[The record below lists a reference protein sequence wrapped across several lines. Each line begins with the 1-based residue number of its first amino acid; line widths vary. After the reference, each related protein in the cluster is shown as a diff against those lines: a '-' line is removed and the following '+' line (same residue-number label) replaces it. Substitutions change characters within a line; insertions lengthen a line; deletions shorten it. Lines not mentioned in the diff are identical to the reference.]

1 MIFNRNNQPRHF
13 YVYAYLRKS
22 DLTPYYIGK
31 GVRDRAIQVTHNVK
45 VPTDPNRII
54 IVAESLSDIGA
65 LAIERRLIKW
75 YGRKDI
81 GTGILRN
88 LTDGGEGTAGR
99 RHTKETQDKI
109 AKANSARVWTK
120 DSREKL
126 RASNLG
132 KKYSA
137 EANAKK
143 GACRNRVFIHRG
155 NECLRVESS
164 ELAVYLANGW
174 HRGRQKS
181 VNLANNTGKRT
192 ITNTVS
198 GEIRMVLPKEVEQFL
213 AQPDW
218 VLGRKKISQ

>member
-1 MIFNRNNQPRHF
+1 MIFTRKKLPKDF
-13 YVYAYLRKS
+13 YVYAYLRKK

-31 GVRDRAIQVTHNVK
+31 GTRDRAIQPHSVK
-45 VPTDPNRII
+45 VPEDHSRII
-54 IVAESLSDIGA
+54 VVAESLSDIGA
-65 LAIERRLIKW
+65 LAIERRLIRW
-75 YGRKDI
+75 YGRIDL

-88 LTDGGEGTAGR
+88 LTDGGDGAAGR
-99 RHTKETQDKI
+99 VHTRSARAKI
-109 AKANSARVWTK
+109 SHANSARVWSAHSK
-120 DSREKL
+120 EKV
-126 RASNLG
+126 RVANQG

-137 EANAKK
+137 ETNAKK
-143 GACRNRVFIHRG
+143 GACRNRVFIHQG

-174 HRGRQKS
+174 VRGRQKS